1 MSMKSTIAALA
12 FAALMPQVASA
23 QMTSTLFSDDFSS
36 GALDGWTVIDVNN
49 DAKTWAVR
57 SDRYSNNQPAAY
69 AQYGMP
75 SNDWLITP
83 ALQLTAGREYTLKM
97 KYGHAGYSPEA
108 ITIAYGTAPT
118 AEAMTTMLLEKTDVS
133 AAFDTA
139 PVEFEQTFTPEADG
153 VYYIGVHSGGYDKYY
168 LIIDDFSLEAA
179 VNSAAPAA
187 ATVSVV
193 SGERGALQADVT
205 IVCPTKDM
213 AGNDLAQP
221 LTKVVLSRDGQTI
234 KTWENDEITPTLTYT
249 DKEGK
254 QGLNTYTV
262 QVYNAAGEGMTASA
276 QAKLGVDIPADVL
289 DAVVSDDEV
298 DGTPALRISWSAV
311 GEEGANGGYVDPAQV
326 KYNIYDVVQS
336 YYSTTI
342 QLKGTTEAGVTTYD
356 LATNPDEGEQ
366 RDINNLYAIDAEN
379 VAGQSQAYYVGGVR
393 IIGEPYML
401 PYDETVALGKLN
413 GKLYWNEKSTT
424 TSAIHYTNSN
434 DSFDDALNSG
444 CLSWTPNDE
453 TDLYMLNTG
462 KISLEGAVSPVVR
475 FAAKST
481 PQTQGSVTVA
491 VLPQGG
497 ELVKLATID
506 FSTVNEEGWQTAKAD
521 LSQFADS
528 RYVIVKFIFE
538 GVKGTAIYLDDIH
551 VADELSDNLALSM
564 QAPASTVA
572 GSETLVNITV
582 ENTGSNEAA
591 AYTVRLM
598 ADDEEV
604 WSIDETETL
613 ASHAKKVYAAT
624 YVPSVFLTAEK
635 IELKAVV
642 EFEDDLDDDDN
653 EAVATVELKAP
664 TAPQAENLV
673 AQNDNGSVALSWQ
686 QPSSLMM
693 AITEDFESYRPNT
706 VDGGETPSSTE
717 KNLWG
722 EWSAIDKDAAW
733 TESYFST
740 KMPFD
745 GYKYAFV
752 LYNPEL
758 WNAAML
764 EALPA
769 LQPHSG
775 SQYMMSTHNMV
786 SWLTAP
792 AQNNWLVSPELD
804 GQAQEI
810 SFWARSYS
818 EENAE
823 TYTVRYS
830 TSGIEADSFTE
841 VEGAAGS
848 VPGEWT
854 EVKVQLPEGTKR
866 FAICQTTASNANIFM
881 LDDVTYYANAGE
893 IASYNIYVDGELVA
907 NVGADNLQYEVEGLA
922 EGEHEFAVT
931 VVYADGQQSQPVVA
945 TVMVA
950 TGIVTVS
957 QQAAQAEMFNLKGQA
972 VGGGYHGIVVSG
984 GKKIVR

>member
-1 MSMKSTIAALA
+1 M
-12 FAALMPQVASA
+12 
-23 QMTSTLFSDDFSS
+23 
-36 GALDGWTVIDVNN
+36 
-49 DAKTWAVR
+49 
-57 SDRYSNNQPAAY
+57 
-69 AQYGMP
+69 
-75 SNDWLITP
+75 
-83 ALQLTAGREYTLKM
+83 
-97 KYGHAGYSPEA
+97 
-108 ITIAYGTAPT
+108 
-118 AEAMTTMLLEKTDVS
+118 
-133 AAFDTA
+133 
-139 PVEFEQTFTPEADG
+139 
-153 VYYIGVHSGGYDKYY
+153 
-168 LIIDDFSLEAA
+168 
-179 VNSAAPAA
+179 
-187 ATVSVV
+187 
-193 SGERGALQADVT
+193 
-205 IVCPTKDM
+205 
-213 AGNDLAQP
+213 
-221 LTKVVLSRDGQTI
+221 
-234 KTWENDEITPTLTYT
+234 
-249 DKEGK
+249 
-254 QGLNTYTV
+254 
-262 QVYNAAGEGMTASA
+262 
-276 QAKLGVDIPADVL
+276 
-289 DAVVSDDEV
+289 
-298 DGTPALRISWSAV
+298 
-311 GEEGANGGYVDPAQV
+311 
-326 KYNIYDVVQS
+326 
-336 YYSTTI
+336 
-342 QLKGTTEAGVTTYD
+342 
-356 LATNPDEGEQ
+356 
-366 RDINNLYAIDAEN
+366 
-379 VAGQSQAYYVGGVR
+379 
-393 IIGEPYML
+393 
-401 PYDETVALGKLN
+401 
-413 GKLYWNEKSTT
+413 
-424 TSAIHYTNSN
+424 
-434 DSFDDALNSG
+434 
-444 CLSWTPNDE
+444 
-453 TDLYMLNTG
+453 
-462 KISLEGAVSPVVR
+462 
-475 FAAKST
+475 
-481 PQTQGSVTVA
+481 
-491 VLPQGG
+491 
-497 ELVKLATID
+497 
-506 FSTVNEEGWQTAKAD
+506 
-521 LSQFADS
+521 
-528 RYVIVKFIFE
+528 
-538 GVKGTAIYLDDIH
+538 
-551 VADELSDNLALSM
+551 
-564 QAPASTVA
+564 
-572 GSETLVNITV
+572 
-582 ENTGSNEAA
+582 
-591 AYTVRLM
+591 
-598 ADDEEV
+598 
-604 WSIDETETL
+604 
-613 ASHAKKVYAAT
+613 
-624 YVPSVFLTAEK
+624 
-635 IELKAVV
+635 
-642 EFEDDLDDDDN
+642 
-653 EAVATVELKAP
+653 
-664 TAPQAENLV
+664 

-722 EWSAIDKDAAW
+722 EWSVIDKDAAW

-810 SFWARSYS
+810 SFWVRSYS

-848 VPGEWT
+848 VLGEWT

-881 LDDVTYYANAGE
+881 FDDVTYYANAGE

-972 VGGGYHGIVVSG
+972 VGGGYHDIVVSG

>member
-1 MSMKSTIAALA
+1 MKLKSTITALA
-12 FAALMPQVASA
+12 FAALMPQMASA
-23 QMTSTLFSDDFSS
+23 QTTSVIFSDDFSS
-36 GALDGWTVIDVNN
+36 MSLDGWTVIDADN
-49 DAKTWAVR
+49 DGKGWSVK
-57 SDRYSNNQPAAY
+57 SDRYSNNQPAAH
-69 AQYGMP
+69 AQYGRP

-97 KYGHAGYSPEA
+97 KYGHAGYSPEI

-118 AEAMTTMLLEKTDVS
+118 AEAMTTMLLESSDVNT
-133 AAFDTA
+133 AFDTA

-168 LIIDDFSLEAA
+168 LIVDDFSLEAA

-193 SGERGALQADVT
+193 AGERGALQADVT
-205 IVCPTKDM
+205 IVCPTKDIS
-213 AGNDLAQP
+213 GNDLTQP

-234 KTWENDEITPTLTYT
+234 KTWENDEITATLNYT
-249 DKEGK
+249 DTEAK
-254 QGLNTYTV
+254 QGANAYTV
-262 QVYNAAGEGMTASA
+262 QVYNEAGEGMVASVMVN
-276 QAKLGVDIPADVL
+276 LGVDVPAGVL

-298 DGTPALRISWSAV
+298 DGMPALRINWSAV

-342 QLKGTTEAGVTTYD
+342 QLKGTTEPGVTTYD
-356 LATNPDEGEQ
+356 LGSNPDEGEQ
-366 RDINNLYAIDAEN
+366 RDIYQLYAVDAEN
-379 VAGQSQAYYVGGVR
+379 VAGLSEAYYVGGVR
-393 IIGEPYML
+393 IVGEPYML
-401 PYDETVALGKLN
+401 PYDETVALGKLSD
-413 GKLYWNEKSTT
+413 KLYWSEKSTS
-424 TSAIHYTNSN
+424 TSAIHYTSSSE
-434 DSFDDALNSG
+434 SFDDALNSG

-453 TDLYMLNTG
+453 TDLYMFNTG
-462 KISLEGAVSPVVR
+462 KISLEGAVNPVVR

-481 PQTQGSVTVA
+481 PGTQGSLSVA

-497 ELVKLATID
+497 EMVRLATID
-506 FSTVNEEGWQTAKAD
+506 FSTISEEGWQTAKAD

-538 GVKGTAIYLDDIH
+538 GVKSTAIYLDDIH
-551 VADELSDNLALSM
+551 VADELSDNLTLSM
-564 QAPASTVA
+564 QAPANAVV
-572 GSETLVNITV
+572 GSEMQVNITV
-582 ENTGSNEAA
+582 ENNGGNDAS

-604 WSIDETETL
+604 WSINETETL
-613 ASHAKKVYAAT
+613 ASHAKKVYTAT
-624 YVPSVFLTAEK
+624 YVPSIFLTAEK
-635 IELKAVV
+635 AELKAVV
-642 EFEDDLDDDDN
+642 EYEDDLDDDDN

-664 TAPQAENLV
+664 TAPKAEDLM
-673 AQNDNGSVALSWQ
+673 AQNNDGTVALSWQ

-706 VDGGETPSSTE
+706 VDGGESTTSAE

-722 EWSAIDKDAAW
+722 EWSTIDKDASW
-733 TESYFST
+733 TESYFTT

-775 SQYMMSTHNMV
+775 SQYMMSTHNA
-786 SWLTAP
+786 SFWSTP

-810 SFWARSYS
+810 SFWVRSYS
-818 EENAE
+818 ETDAE

-830 TSGIEADSFTE
+830 TTDAEADSFTE

-848 VPGEWT
+848 VLGEWT

-866 FAICQTTASNANIFM
+866 FAICQTTANNANIFM
-881 LDDVTYYANAGE
+881 LDDVTYYSNAGE
-893 IASYNIYVDGELVA
+893 IASYNVYVDGELVA
-907 NVGADNLQYEVEGLA
+907 NVGADELLQYEVEGLA
-922 EGEHEFAVT
+922 EGDHEFAVT
-931 VVYADGQQSQPVVA
+931 VVYADGMQSQPVVT
-945 TVMVA
+945 TVMVT
-950 TGIVTVS
+950 TGIVTAS
-957 QQAAQAEMFNLKGQA
+957 RQAAPTEMYNLKGQT
-972 VGGGYHGIVVSG
+972 VGAGYRGIVVSG
-984 GKKIVR
+984 GKKMVK